1 LRLIASCTGLPG
13 KLQFRISEI
22 QLNILTETTL
32 LYPLNH
38 KKIAILGSTGSIGT
52 QALEIISDNPELFSV
67 SVLSALNN
75 FRLLAEQANR
85 FKPGVVVLCNESK
98 SKEFESLLTYKPEVM
113 YGHDALVH
121 ITGNTPYDLLL
132 NSLVGFAGFMST
144 YNALKL
150 NRRVALANKE
160 SLVVGGEILS
170 NLPGFKSGNI
180 IPVDSEHSAM
190 LQAIMGESRSSIKRI
205 IITASGGPF
214 RTFTKEQMSSVTV
227 EDALDHPNWSMG
239 NKITIDSATMMN
251 KGLEIIEAKWLF
263 DLPVESIVPVIHRQ
277 SIIHSI
283 VEFVDGSSKAQLGP
297 PDMKVP
303 ILYALTYPERISY
316 PNPTLDY
323 TETFQMQFEPV
334 NFERFPCLQ
343 LAIDALKEG
352 GGKPAILNAANEIAV
367 ERFLN
372 REIRY
377 IDIPVIIEN
386 SLEKISSGK
395 EVTPESLHEIDRE
408 TRIFS
413 NTLLK

>member
-121 ITGNTPYDLLL
+121 ISGNTPYDLLL

>member
-1 LRLIASCTGLPG
+1 LPG